1 MMRVA
6 AMALLGAVASL
17 LFKQYKPDWG
27 IPLRMVISLFMGS
40 MILIAMADIVSFA
53 HSLGGDTVTADMWSV
68 LLKALGISFVTEIA
82 SGVCRDSGEVS
93 LATWVDMAGKTALL
107 MQALPLIREVLATA
121 KEFLSIGG

>member
-1 MMRVA
+1 
-6 AMALLGAVASL
+6 MANEL
-17 LFKQYKPDWG
+17 YN
-27 IPLRMVISLFMGS
+27 RCH
-40 MILIAMADIVSFA
+40 LIA
-53 HSLGGDTVTADMWSV
+53 HSLGGDAVTADMWSV

-82 SGVCRDSGEVS
+82 SGVCRDSGEGS